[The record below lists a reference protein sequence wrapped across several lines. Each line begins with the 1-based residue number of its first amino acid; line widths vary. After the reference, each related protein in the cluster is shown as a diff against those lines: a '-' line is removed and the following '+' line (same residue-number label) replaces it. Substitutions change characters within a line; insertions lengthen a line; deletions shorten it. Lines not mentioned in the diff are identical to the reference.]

1 MEKEQ
6 NQQEV
11 NGQTKE
17 MVDIST
23 LGDNKVIDL
32 VVPLY
37 KANKAGIK
45 ATNPKKS
52 SAGDK
57 SFATKRKSITT
68 LVSKMRMDG
77 TFLQVYAFV
86 NGHLNMQ

>member
-1 MEKEQ
+1 MEIIITAVAIKAE
-6 NQQEV
+6 
-11 NGQTKE
+11 TP
-17 MVDIST
+17 
-23 LGDNKVIDL
+23 